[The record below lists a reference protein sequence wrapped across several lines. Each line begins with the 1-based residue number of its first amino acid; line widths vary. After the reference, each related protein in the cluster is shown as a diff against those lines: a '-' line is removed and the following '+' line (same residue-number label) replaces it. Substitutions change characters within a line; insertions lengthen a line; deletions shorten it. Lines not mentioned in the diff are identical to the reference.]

1 MGLAKL
7 SADPVTSVALTPPVF
22 ESYEEGK
29 ILVTYTFPEGMHQ
42 NLNEEVFFFS
52 VEGPHWLDLGEI
64 TYPSG
69 SLTTD
74 TEYYGSVTISAA
86 FTIPEEVKAGTWTL
100 QVTSRYQLC
109 DSEGVCFF
117 PEQEE
122 MIIDLVVGSGR
133 TARFSLIDL
142 LKFILMAF
150 AGGILLNIMPC
161 VLPLLSIKAI
171 SLINMSKQSRR
182 DILFNAL
189 SYGAGILASMLIL
202 AGIVILLK
210 LSGELVGWGFQFQ
223 NPLFVI
229 ILLSVVFVFSLS
241 LFDIYVISVPGMN
254 LAARASG
261 RSGYTGNFLTGIFA
275 VLLATPCTA
284 PLMGAALGFAFSQP
298 PVAVITIFTS
308 LGIGF
313 ALPFVLLGIFPG
325 LIKRIP
331 KPGPWM
337 DIFKTLMAFLL
348 LGTVVWLL
356 DVLSAQV
363 AVQQV
368 VKVISFLLFLAL
380 ASWIYGLSSKP
391 GSPPLRQ
398 IIGIT
403 TAALIIAVSGVL
415 LISVPSG
422 AENGGEQILLDEG
435 WESFS
440 PETLETYRAQGFPVF
455 LEFSA
460 KWCKTC
466 EVNKKAVLSQP
477 DVLNAFESYGVKLLH
492 GDFTRNDPVIAGWI
506 RKLGKA
512 GVPVYALYVPGKEK
526 PVIFPEILSKGMIF
540 DSFSSH
546 LSPVLKSLFDFFGS
560 PG

>member
-1 MGLAKL
+1 ML
-7 SADPVTSVALTPPVF
+7 SADPVTSVAITPPIF
-22 ESYEEGK
+22 ESYEEGE

-42 NLNEEVFFFS
+42 NLNKEVFFFS
-52 VEGPHWLDLGEI
+52 VEGPYWLDLEEI
-64 TYPSG
+64 AYPSG
-69 SLTTD
+69 SLATD
-74 TEYYGSVTISAA
+74 IEYYGSVTISAS

-100 QVTSRYQLC
+100 KVTSRYQLC

-122 MIIDLVVGSGR
+122 MIIDLVVGSGG
-133 TARFSLIDL
+133 TAGFSLIAL

-171 SLINMSKQSRR
+171 SLINMREQSRR

-202 AGIVILLK
+202 AGLVILLK

-229 ILLSVVFVFSLS
+229 ILLSVVFIFSLS

-261 RSGYTGNFLTGIFA
+261 RSGNTGSFLTGIFA

-391 GSPPLRQ
+391 GSPPFRQ
-398 IIGIT
+398 IIGI
-403 TAALIIAVSGVL
+403 AAAILIIAVSGVL
-415 LISVPSG
+415 LISVPPD

-440 PETLETYRAQGFPVF
+440 PESLETYRAQGFPVF

-466 EVNKKAVLSQP
+466 EVNKKAILSQP
-477 DVLNAFESYGVKLLH
+477 DVLSAFESYGVKLLH

-506 RKLGKA
+506 RKFGKA

-526 PVIFPEILSKGMIF
+526 PIIFPEILSKGMIF

-546 LSPVLKSLFDFFGS
+546 LSPAIKSLFDFYGS